1 VAGGT
6 SSISPW
12 AILHVGQ
19 RLQLSINHQLAHEAF
34 PHARTALACDS
45 YRYSII
51 PFYTLKSSKLKDY
64 IIGRTVSLNISRFAS
79 SCRFD
84 LACHRAR

>member
-45 YRYSII
+45 YRYSIPI
-51 PFYTLKSSKLKDY
+51 RVAQQNQTNRMPN
-64 IIGRTVSLNISRFAS
+64 NIFSF
-79 SCRFD
+79 
-84 LACHRAR
+84 